1 MKPVWEKEIY
11 RMQPDRNVLGRE
23 ALEYVRNQVSDSFG
37 KEMELR
43 QERSNWD
50 HHGWFMLVFHYVPKK
65 YTVYFEREF
74 HSFNIRITNEDGGY
88 IALEQI
94 VDYENRITGEAVRS
108 VVKRLKTAL
117 EGDISFYKIINGKR
131 YRQKNGTYQKIEKL

>member
-1 MKPVWEKEIY
+1 
-11 RMQPDRNVLGRE
+11 MQPGKNILWQE
-23 ALEYVRNQVSDSFG
+23 ALEYVRDQVSNSFG

-43 QERSNWD
+43 EERSSWD
-50 HHGWFMLVFHYVPKK
+50 HHGWFMLVFQYVPKK

-74 HSFNIRITNEDGGY
+74 NSFNIRITTEDGGY

-94 VDYENRITGEAVRS
+94 VDYENCITGENVLSAVNQ
-108 VVKRLKTAL
+108 LKSAL

-131 YRQKNGTYQKIEKL
+131 YRQKDGSYQKIKKLQRSDDGKL